1 MINRAAQNHIETL
14 ARHGVRIG
22 TPQGDSIDLN
32 LDFYHK
38 AIEACKSM
46 RCLAA
51 TYSLIVPGVEE
62 PMLLA
67 IHRDGHVDSGSEE
80 TVLACLDR

>member
-1 MINRAAQNHIETL
+1 MTNTYEKHIDTL
-14 ARHGVRIG
+14 RKHGARIAIPDG
-22 TPQGDSIDLN
+22 SIDLD

-46 RCLAA
+46 GCLAA

-67 IHRDGHVDSGSEE
+67 IHRNGHVDSGSEE

>member
-1 MINRAAQNHIETL
+1 MINRAAQHHIETL

-22 TPQGDSIDLN
+22 TPEASIELT

-38 AIEACKSM
+38 AIEACKRM
-46 RCLAA
+46 GCLAA

-67 IHRDGHVDSGSEE
+67 IHRDGHVDSGSEKM
-80 TVLACLDR
+80 VLACLDR

>member
-1 MINRAAQNHIETL
+1 MINRAAQHHIETL

-22 TPQGDSIDLN
+22 TPEVSIELN

-38 AIEACKSM
+38 AIEACKRM
-46 RCLAA
+46 GCLAA

-67 IHRDGHVDSGSEE
+67 IHRDGHVDSGSEKM
-80 TVLACLDR
+80 VLACLDR

>member
-1 MINRAAQNHIETL
+1 M
-14 ARHGVRIG
+14 G
-22 TPQGDSIDLN
+22 
-32 LDFYHK
+32 
-38 AIEACKSM
+38 
-46 RCLAA
+46 CLAA

-67 IHRDGHVDSGSEE
+67 IHRNGHVDSGSEE